1 MTKIIEESE
10 KKQRKGSARYA
21 HTQKTKCARKE
32 REIEE
37 KSHKRQQNQST
48 NKTFL
53 IFCKEKKNRKIEK
66 EKTLSSEKE
75 GII

>member
-1 MTKIIEESE
+1 MRRSRE
-10 KKQRKGSARYA
+10 KAAREPRICT
-21 HTQKTKCARKE
+21 HTHKTECARKE

-37 KSHKRQQNQST
+37 KSHERQQNQSI
-48 NKTFL
+48 NKTFI